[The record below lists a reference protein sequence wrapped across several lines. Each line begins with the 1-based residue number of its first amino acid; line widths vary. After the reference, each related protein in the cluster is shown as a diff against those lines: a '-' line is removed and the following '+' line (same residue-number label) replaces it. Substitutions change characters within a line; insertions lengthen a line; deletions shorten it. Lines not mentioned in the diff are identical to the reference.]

1 MIHIS
6 GYALFPNIKN
16 NHRRLSTLLINY
28 IIFLTYLYIWN
39 ITIFPVPAIAFRF
52 FTASAIVPWIC
63 PKSIRQSA
71 AGKSQENR
79 TEVFWSRI
87 VGLFNSWLPAAG
99 LNRFGPWGNPIQV
112 CGQHR
117 MVGFVGGLH
126 NNALQCSEPM
136 AYDSH
141 IGSRFVVAS
150 IRFVCLACEWVCR
163 FCFRC
168 RFAVLFAK
176 WLVIKSMRM
185 FCFISLLL

>member
-126 NNALQCSEPM
+126 NNALQCSAVSLWLM
-136 AYDSH
+136 IH
-141 IGSRFVVAS
+141 ILGVDLLWLRFGLCAWHANEFAAFVFVVDS
-150 IRFVCLACEWVCR
+150 QCYLRNGW
-163 FCFRC
+163 
-168 RFAVLFAK
+168 
-176 WLVIKSMRM
+176 
-185 FCFISLLL
+185 